1 MPEMAGG
8 LTVGLT
14 LLHVRFQGRLTAAQA
29 RQVLDGYRG
38 RLAALRSIV
47 TETEA
52 VFDEGRLASIPT
64 ANLLTDTLV
73 VLAEHWRTP

>member
-1 MPEMAGG
+1 
-8 LTVGLT
+8 
-14 LLHVRFQGRLTAAQA
+14 
-29 RQVLDGYRG
+29 
-38 RLAALRSIV
+38 V

-73 VLAEHWRTP
+73 VLAEHWRSHPA